1 MKTDLNIKSNL
12 ALKLSTS
19 GILIALGVV
28 LSAFYIPIGGAK
40 CFPVQHLINVISAVL
55 LGPFYAVA
63 NAFIIS
69 LIRNMTG
76 LGSLLAFPGSMIGAL
91 LAGLAY
97 NKFKNHRFACIG
109 ELIGTG
115 VIGGVIA
122 SPFAM
127 LLMGKNVGLFF
138 FVIPFVLSSLAGSL
152 IAFILLESTAL
163 IQVIR
168 SRQSL
173 KS

>member
-1 MKTDLNIKSNL
+1 MKKELGIKSNL
-12 ALKLSTS
+12 ALRLSTS

-40 CFPVQHLINVISAVL
+40 CFPIQHLINVIGAVL
-55 LGPFYAVA
+55 LGPFYAVG

-76 LGSLLAFPGSMIGAL
+76 MGSLLAFPGSMIGAL

-97 NKFKNHRFACIG
+97 QQFKNHRLACVG

-115 VIGGVIA
+115 IIGGIVA
-122 SPFAM
+122 SPFAV
-127 LLMGKNVGLFF
+127 LLMGKDVGIFF
-138 FVIPFVLSSLAGSL
+138 FVVPFVLSSLAGSL

-163 IQVIR
+163 IGVIKA
-168 SRQSL
+168 RQSI

>member
-97 NKFKNHRFACIG
+97 KKLKNHRFACIG